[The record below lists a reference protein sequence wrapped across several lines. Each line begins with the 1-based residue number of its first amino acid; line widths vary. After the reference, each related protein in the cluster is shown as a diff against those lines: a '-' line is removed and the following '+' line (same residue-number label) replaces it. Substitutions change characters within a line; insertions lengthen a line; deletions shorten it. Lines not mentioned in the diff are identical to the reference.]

1 VRAPVI
7 LVPPSEGKSPGGRGA
22 PWATGRMRFDLD
34 TDRARVLRELRLDV
48 ANAPTRPAI
57 DRYSGVLYRELAY
70 PTLDRT
76 LRRRVDAQV
85 VILSGVW
92 GLVAPRDP
100 IPDYKHKMG
109 ARAGRLGRLA
119 TWWRPRLT
127 AVLDEHVRGRVVWD
141 LLPHEHAVVWPVSTT
156 AAPRVT
162 VRFLDE
168 HDRDGHRTLTT
179 VSHWNKL
186 LKGALVRHL
195 VDAQLTDPAGLVD
208 FHHPEGYTY
217 RPELTATEPDRIVVS
232 LVRRH

>member
-1 VRAPVI
+1 MRAPVI
-7 LVPPSEGKSPGGRGA
+7 LVPPSEAKVPGGRGA
-22 PWATGRMRFDLD
+22 PWTAGRMRFDLD
-34 TDRARVLRELRLDV
+34 DDRARVLRELRLDV
-48 ANAPTRPAI
+48 ATAPTRPAI

-70 PTLDRT
+70 ATLDRAR
-76 LRRRVDAQV
+76 RRRVDTQV
-85 VILSGVW
+85 VIFSGVW

-100 IPDYKHKMG
+100 IADYQHKMG

-127 AVLDEHVRGRVVWD
+127 AVLDRHVRGRVVWD
-141 LLPHEHAVVWPVSTT
+141 LLPHEHAAAWPVATT
-156 AAPRVT
+156 VARRIA

-168 HDRDGHRTLTT
+168 HERGGQRTLTT

-195 VDAQLTDPAGLVD
+195 VDAQLTDPAGLVE
-208 FHHPEGYTY
+208 FRHPERYEY
-217 RPELTATEPDRIVVS
+217 RPELTVSEPGRVVVA

>member
-1 VRAPVI
+1 
-7 LVPPSEGKSPGGRGA
+7 
-22 PWATGRMRFDLD
+22 MRFDLD
-34 TDRARVLRELRLDV
+34 DDRARVLRALRLDV
-48 ANAPTRPAI
+48 ATAPTRPAI

-85 VILSGVW
+85 VIFSGVW

-100 IPDYKHKMG
+100 IPEYKHKMG
-109 ARAGRLGRLA
+109 ATAGRLGRLA
-119 TWWRPRLT
+119 TWWRPRL
-127 AVLDEHVRGRVVWD
+127 APVLDAYVRRRVVWD
-141 LLPHEHAVVWPVSTT
+141 LLPHEHAAAWPVSTT
-156 AAPRVT
+156 AARRIA
-162 VRFLDE
+162 VRFFDE
-168 HDRDGHRTLTT
+168 HGRAGERTLTT

-208 FHHPEGYTY
+208 FHHPEGYEY
-217 RPELTATEPDRIVVS
+217 RPELTAAEPDRVVVA